1 MKFVRTLFAALIA
14 VVASPVLAFDVQ
26 PTINVIELPSNARGI
41 AVQVRNPRNVALPI
55 SVEIVER
62 KVNPD
67 GTEVQTPAD
76 DLFLVF
82 PPQSTIAAG
91 QTQALRLQWVGE
103 PPQQSRSFTL
113 YAAEVPVDLTNSTVS
128 GVQRIL
134 RIGASV
140 HVTPASAKAK
150 PIVRTAEAATG
161 GTKVTIAN
169 EGDRFVYINSLSL
182 SFKGKT
188 VEGEKLGEIAG
199 RTLIPP
205 GGHRSFI
212 VPDVTGMPAL
222 KVLN

>member
-1 MKFVRTLFAALIA
+1 MNFVKSLFATVIVAF
-14 VVASPVLAFDVQ
+14 ASPVLAFDVQ
-26 PTINVIELPSNARGI
+26 PTINVIQLPADARGI

-62 KVNPD
+62 KVNAD
-67 GTEVQTPAD
+67 GTEEQTPAD

-82 PPQSTIAAG
+82 PPQSTIPAG
-91 QTQALRLQWVGE
+91 QTQTLRLQWVGE

-113 YAAEVPVDLTNSTVS
+113 YAAEVPVDLTNSGTS

-140 HVTPASAKAK
+140 HVTPVTAKAK
-150 PIVRTAEAATG
+150 PVVRGAEPAPG

-169 EGDRFVYINSLSL
+169 EGDRFIYVNSLSL
-182 SFKGKT
+182 TFDGKT
-188 VEGEKLGEIAG
+188 VEGEKLAEVAG

-205 GGHRSFI
+205 GAHRDFV
-212 VPDVTGMPAL
+212 VPDVTGTPTL
-222 KVLN
+222 KTLN